1 MKRRT
6 WFVIGYLATEAVV
19 LTLVLALIWNLYQ
32 SPTFRY
38 RVLGTDRSM
47 RAVLGTLQRGMPIQD
62 VQTRLGQRHLDPD
75 SEYSVR
81 QGLRKLVE
89 THPRIFVQGYED
101 TDAILVY
108 STRTFRYGLQFRECR
123 LVGTCS
129 QRVAKILPPV
139 DQETPEAR

>member
-1 MKRRT
+1 VKRRT
-6 WFVIGYLATEAVV
+6 WFVIGYLASEAVV

-38 RVLGTDRSM
+38 RVLGTDSSM
-47 RAVLGTLQRGMPIQD
+47 RAVLGTLERGMSMED
-62 VQTRLGQRHLDPD
+62 VQARLGQRHLDPD

-89 THPRIFVQGYED
+89 TYPKIFVQGYEN
-101 TDAILVY
+101 TDVILVY
-108 STRTFRYGLQFRECR
+108 STREFRYGLQFREGR

-129 QRVAKILPPV
+129 QRGAKIVPGA
-139 DQETPEAR
+139 DEETPDGH